1 MTTAFTKKMMD
12 HFIQL
17 LNEERSVDADQ
28 IPIICE
34 ILEEV
39 TGYDSR
45 MEENDKSSKNNYYK
59 SLTKKQREIY
69 KQRKRSLKHC
79 DIISVTED

>member
-1 MTTAFTKKMMD
+1 MITLTKKMMD
-12 HFIQL
+12 HFIRL
-17 LNEERSVDADQ
+17 LNEEQSIDADQ

-45 MEENDKSSKNNYYK
+45 MEDNDKSNKNNYYK

-69 KQRKRSLKHC
+69 KQRKRTLKHSNTT
-79 DIISVTED
+79 ITED